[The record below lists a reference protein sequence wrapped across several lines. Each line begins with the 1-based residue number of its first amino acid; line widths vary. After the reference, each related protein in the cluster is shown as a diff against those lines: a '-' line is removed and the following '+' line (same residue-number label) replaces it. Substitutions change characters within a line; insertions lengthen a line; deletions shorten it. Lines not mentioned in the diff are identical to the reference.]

1 MGMMKPFQNQTK
13 IAGGQPGDTS
23 ALAPQEVNMKKIVIV
38 VALAHLGFIGL
49 MLMTGCRSSYQEVG
63 GDTTGVYGGGASLG
77 GISDGVESEAFEAPM
92 NQGTVGPIVDQQPQV
107 LAPPLNPT
115 GPRVG
120 TAARLGGVGEV
131 VADPSSNRAQPLGA
145 VSSLVPS
152 SATTNHTVVAGDTV
166 WGLSRRYG
174 VSQEALKSLNGLDA
188 SGSLRVGQQLKIPA
202 GGKAT
207 SASSAPK
214 APSKGDSGKIGQGN
228 YTVMAGDTLG
238 EIATRSGVTVAQLRT
253 ANNLS
258 GDLIR
263 VGQELKIPGKG
274 QASGAEAP
282 SLPVQPVSSE
292 DGSEDEVGEVAG
304 EGQPT
309 QRSLPAQPVQP
320 ARTEVGQGPTTGAVG
335 AQLEPDAQGRR
346 RYVVGEGETLRL
358 IAIVHS
364 VSMSDLRNANA
375 DLLRDGR
382 DIEPGMVL
390 VIPNSGG

>member
-1 MGMMKPFQNQTK
+1 
-13 IAGGQPGDTS
+13 
-23 ALAPQEVNMKKIVIV
+23 MKKIVIV

-63 GDTTGVYGGGASLG
+63 ADNAGVYGGGASLG
-77 GISDGVESEAFEAPM
+77 GISDGVQSEAYETPM

-107 LAPPLNPT
+107 LTPPLNPT

-120 TAARLGGVGEV
+120 TAARLGGVGGV
-131 VADPSSNRAQPLGA
+131 VADPSSNRTQPLGA

-152 SATTNHTVVAGDTV
+152 GATTSHTVVAGDTV

-188 SGSLRVGQQLKIPA
+188 IGSLRVGQQLKIPA
-202 GGKAT
+202 GGKSTTA
-207 SASSAPK
+207 SAAPK
-214 APSKGDSGKIGQGN
+214 APSKGDGDKIGQGN
-228 YTVMAGDTLG
+228 YTVVAGDTLG

-263 VGQELKIPGKG
+263 VGQELKIPGKS
-274 QASGAEAP
+274 QASGTEAP
-282 SLPVQPVSSE
+282 SRPVQPVSSE
-292 DGSEDEVGEVAG
+292 DVSEEVGEEAG
-304 EGQPT
+304 EGRST
-309 QRSLPAQPVQP
+309 QRSQPAQPVQP